1 MKYATLRAFLSE
13 QSAPRIKMSF
23 DQVAAAAKVKLPTSA
38 YRYAQWWQNDAASHV
53 QAKAWIEA
61 GYKTENVDLDA
72 QSLEFVRMA
81 AAPTRGVREM
91 QYAFNHKPN
100 PPCKVHPAYGALK
113 GTFTI
118 DPSWD
123 LTNPVF
129 DEDEMT
135 EWEASLERKAKLIEE
150 GLRRKK

>member
-1 MKYATLRAFLSE
+1 MKYATLRVFLTAQTGSRV
-13 QSAPRIKMSF
+13 SMSF
-23 DQVAAAAKVKLPTSA
+23 AEIAAAAKVKLPASA
-38 YRYAQWWQNDAASHV
+38 FRYPQWWENDAEHHV
-53 QAKAWIEA
+53 QAKAWLEA

-72 QSLEFVRMA
+72 QRVEFVRTA
-81 AAPTRGVREM
+81 RPLRGVREM
-91 QYAFNHKPN
+91 QESYHQKPAV
-100 PPCKVHPAYGALK
+100 PYKVHPAYGALK

-118 DPSWD
+118 DPNWD

-129 DEDEMT
+129 DEDEMA